1 MYIKFL
7 STAIR
12 AILDVRPGINDQIPP
27 LFHDGEILIYP
38 RTMSVL
44 CSHKRV
50 KIFKLFY
57 QI

>member
-7 STAIR
+7 STTIR
-12 AILDVRPGINDQIPP
+12 AILDVRPGINDQMPP
-27 LFHDGEILIYP
+27 LLHDSEILIYP
-38 RTMSVL
+38 RTVGVL

>member
-7 STAIR
+7 STTIR

-27 LFHDGEILIYP
+27 LFHDSEILIYP

-50 KIFKLFY
+50 KIFELIY

>member
-7 STAIR
+7 STTIR
-12 AILDVRPGINDQIPP
+12 AILDARPGINDQIPP
-27 LFHDGEILIYP
+27 LFHDSEILIYP

-50 KIFKLFY
+50 KIFKLIY